1 MSQAGSGPI
10 FIVGAPRSG
19 TTLLRAMLNRHPRI
33 GLSDET
39 YFFYYAYLR
48 RRAFGDLADLGHRK
62 RLIASYGA
70 TQRME
75 RLKLDQARLNE
86 RLLAEGSSYPGF
98 FATILRFYAESQGKA
113 RYGEKTPHH
122 AWYVKTLLD
131 WYPDGR
137 VIHLVRDP
145 RDVCAS
151 LFNVPWGRKT
161 ATANA
166 ELWVSLTRAAEEGQ
180 GNPGFRRV
188 RYEDV
193 VADPERAM
201 RELCDFLGEDYDPAM
216 LSTAKVSTADKP
228 WFMRSHEALSQDRKG
243 SWRGQ
248 LSAPDVQLIES
259 VAGPL
264 MEAMGYERSQP
275 AASAA
280 LRFRGRVASRLE
292 DLKERVLR
300 APRLWYF
307 WLHPRNL
314 AGEEKWID
322 R

>member
-39 YFFYYAYLR
+39 YFFYYVYLR
-48 RRAFGDLADLGHRK
+48 KKAFGDLADLENRK

-86 RLLAEGSSYPGF
+86 RLLAEGTGYPEF
-98 FATILRFYAESQGKA
+98 FATILRFYAESQGKV

-131 WYPDGR
+131 WYPEGR

-166 ELWVSLTRAAEEGQ
+166 ELWVSLSLAAEQGQ
-180 GNPGFRRV
+180 GNPRFRRV

-201 RELCDFLGEDYDPAM
+201 HEVCEFIGEDYDAAM

-228 WFMRSHEALSQDRKG
+228 WFTRSHEALSKDRTG
-243 SWRGQ
+243 SWQGQ
-248 LSAPDVQLIES
+248 LAARDVQLIES

-264 MEAMGYERSQP
+264 MDTMGYQRSQP

-307 WLHPRNL
+307 WFHPRNL